1 MGTGGLEE
9 SAYQSIVTERLHL
22 RLRKPADE
30 LAMNALAANPA
41 IAPSLC
47 ATIDRGTAM
56 AIVEAHTGRIV
67 GGASYGGTGLGTGVE
82 ISIWIGESD
91 WGEGF
96 ATEAAH
102 ALIDRVFCENLGVGM
117 VWCSNRAANDRA
129 RRVIEKCG
137 FQYRGTGMVRL
148 PGRGAFPIERFALD
162 RGTWSSLKAWGSPR
176 KEGRRHVTRSETA
189 A

>member
-1 MGTGGLEE
+1 MGTGGQTE

-22 RLRKPADE
+22 RLRRPADD

-47 ATIDRGTAM
+47 STIDRGIGLAV
-56 AIVEAHTGRIV
+56 VEGNTGRIV
-67 GGASYGGTGLGTGVE
+67 GGASYGGTGLGSGVE
-82 ISIWIGESD
+82 ISVWIGEPD
-91 WGEGF
+91 WGEGY
-96 ATEAAH
+96 ATEAAQG
-102 ALIDRVFCENLGVGM
+102 LIDRVFCENPATAM

-162 RGTWSSLKAWGSPR
+162 RGAWESLKAWGAGHR
-176 KEGRRHVTRSETA
+176 EGRHRAPCETA

>member
-9 SAYQSIVTERLHL
+9 SAYQAIVTERLHV

-47 ATIDRGTAM
+47 ATIDRGVAV
-56 AIVEAHTGRIV
+56 AIVESCTGRIV

-82 ISIWIGESD
+82 ISVWIGEPD
-91 WGEGF
+91 WGNGF

-102 ALIDRVFCENLGVGM
+102 ALIDRVFAENGTTAV

-129 RRVIEKCG
+129 RHVIEKCG

-162 RGTWSSLKAWGSPR
+162 RSTWASLKAWGSGHQGRHHAPR
-176 KEGRRHVTRSETA
+176 ETA